1 MKEGQSRAVGADHS
15 RGRLQEFTP
24 APCQHGLL
32 DVEGGREERTRAKLE
47 REKRKRCQT
56 RKSPLEGNLCEFA
69 SWWGKLCLASIVSF
83 PRITFPDLRSPISFD
98 QINLRHSTFPFLV
111 FIGQRIEVVTEGILG
126 EETGV
131 SHSQTYSVYGQGFPV
146 SKLSWDHNIL
156 YARRHLLVQM
166 LERDSKH
173 MWGDGAHRLQLE

>member
-1 MKEGQSRAVGADHS
+1 MNISWTMKH
-15 RGRLQEFTP
+15 
-24 APCQHGLL
+24 
-32 DVEGGREERTRAKLE
+32 
-47 REKRKRCQT
+47 
-56 RKSPLEGNLCEFA
+56 
-69 SWWGKLCLASIVSF
+69 VSF

-131 SHSQTYSVYGQGFPV
+131 SHSQTCSVYGQGFPV

-156 YARRHLLVQM
+156 FARRHLLVQM
-166 LERDSKH
+166 LEREIPSTCGEMVRTDYN
-173 MWGDGAHRLQLE
+173 